1 MSESSDIKTLTELNQ
16 KQAEQISALLSLA
29 EKREAV
35 IENMGVVIKNQAG
48 LMSSLAIRVEG
59 LEQELAI
66 YRKGKNSG
74 NSHIPPS
81 TDLRKPKRNQSLR
94 EPTDKKSGGLSGHEG
109 SSLSFSATP
118 DQIVTHIPHFC
129 CLCGEDLSAVPAI
142 CIGQRQVIDIPI
154 PTVICTEHRSFAKTC
169 CCGMFNKGDFPVN
182 VKASVQYG
190 SRIEALTVYLNVR
203 QYMPYGRIQEFYS
216 QILGLPISQGGIV
229 GLMDRFT
236 EKALPVYEEIKN
248 RIEIAECLGTDETGA
263 KVNGKTHWFWTW
275 QNQTLTFIVRSASRG
290 YRTIA
295 ETFPEGLPNTV
306 LVHDRWAAHFQC
318 KSVDRQICL
327 AHLLRD
333 LNYIQQ
339 VHQSKWAE
347 SFKRLIKQAMALGNQ
362 PEYDGLLAS
371 NKRDSFEAELGELL
385 RYQLPIKHKLALTL
399 QKKLRKISENI
410 LCFLHY
416 NSVPSDN
423 NGSER
428 AIRNIK
434 VKQKISGGF
443 RSTQGADGFAVLR
456 SVIDTTIK
464 SGQQVFF
471 ALSLIANLGAE

>member
-1 MSESSDIKTLTELNQ
+1 LSESSDIKILKELNQ
-16 KQAEQISALLSLA
+16 KLAEQISGMLLYIDKIESTF
-29 EKREAV
+29 EAKYEAK
-35 IENMGVVIKNQAG
+35 ING
-48 LMSSLAIRVEG
+48 LMHRIDN
-59 LEQELAI
+59 LEQELSK
-66 YRKGKNSG
+66 YKKGKNSG

-94 EPTDKKSGGLSGHEG
+94 EPSDKKSGGQQGHPG

-118 DQIVTHIPHFC
+118 DQIVTHIPDFC
-129 CLCGEDLSAVPAI
+129 CSCGDDLSAVPAI
-142 CIGQRQVIDIPI
+142 CIGQRQVIDIPV
-154 PTVICTEHRSFAKTC
+154 PSVICTEHQSFAKTC
-169 CCGMFNKGDFPVN
+169 CCGMVNKGDFPVN
-182 VKASVQYG
+182 VNASVQYG

-236 EKALPVYEEIKN
+236 EKALPVYQEIKN
-248 RIEIAECLGTDETGA
+248 RISLAQCLGTDETGA
-263 KVNGKTHWFWTW
+263 KVNGKTHWFWAW
-275 QNQTLTFIVRSASRG
+275 QNQALTFIVRSAGRG
-290 YRTIA
+290 YKTIA
-295 ETFPEGLPNTV
+295 ETFPEGLPNAV
-306 LVHDRWAAHFQC
+306 LVHDRWAAHFKC
-318 KSVDRQICL
+318 KSAGRQICL

-339 VHQSKWAE
+339 VHQSKWAG
-347 SFKRLIKQAMALGNQ
+347 SFKLLIKQAMNLDNQ
-362 PEYDGLLAS
+362 PEYDGLLA
-371 NKRDSFEAELGELL
+371 NIKRDRLETELGVLL
-385 RYQLPIKHKLALTL
+385 KHPLPLKHKLALTL
-399 QKKLRKISENI
+399 QKKLRKISGNI
-410 LCFLHY
+410 LCFLYY
-416 NSVPSDN
+416 NNVPPDN

-471 ALSLIANLGAE
+471 ALSLIASLGAE

>member
-1 MSESSDIKTLTELNQ
+1 MSESSDIKILTELIK
-16 KQAEQISALLSLA
+16 KQAEQISGLLLHIDKMESA
-29 EKREAV
+29 FEAKYEAK
-35 IENMGVVIKNQAG
+35 ING
-48 LMSSLAIRVEG
+48 LMHRIDR
-59 LEQELAI
+59 LEEELSK
-66 YRKGKNSG
+66 YKKGKNSG

-94 EPTDKKSGGLSGHEG
+94 EPTDKKSGGQHGHEG
-109 SSLSFSATP
+109 SSLLFSATP
-118 DQIVTHIPHFC
+118 DQIVTHIPDYC
-129 CLCGEDLSAVPAI
+129 CLCGDDLSAVPAV
-142 CIGQRQVIDIPI
+142 CIGQRQVIDIPV
-154 PTVICTEHRSFAKTC
+154 PAVTCTEHQSFAKTC
-169 CCGMFNKGDFPVN
+169 CCGMINKGNFPVN
-182 VKASVQYG
+182 VNASVQYG
-190 SRIEALTVYLNVR
+190 SRIEALTAYLNVR

-216 QILGLPISQGGIV
+216 QILGLSISQGGIV

-236 EKALPVYEEIKN
+236 EKSLPVYGEIKN
-248 RIEIAECLGTDETGA
+248 RIALAECLGTDETGA

-275 QNQTLTFIVRSASRG
+275 QNQALTFIVRSASRG
-290 YRTIA
+290 YKTIA

-318 KSVDRQICL
+318 KSVNRQICL

-339 VHQSKWAE
+339 VHGSKWAE
-347 SFKRLIKQAMALGNQ
+347 SFKRLIKQAMNLGNQ
-362 PEYDGLLAS
+362 SDYNGLLPS
-371 NKRDSFEAELGELL
+371 IKRNRFEAELEELL
-385 RYQLPIKHKLALTL
+385 KHELPLKHKLALTL
-399 QKKLRKISENI
+399 QKKLRKISGNI

-416 NSVPSDN
+416 NSVPADN

-443 RSTQGADGFAVLR
+443 RSTQGADGFAVIR